1 MAKHPNTDLPPNVAA
16 HVRRQ
21 LIGRDWESLLSDL
34 RGLCADCPADRDP
47 DICINCPLEGIAV
60 DAATLT
66 LKARLEK
73 MKKSQNHKKAVRD
86 EIGTINGTLTT
97 DGGEE
102 S

>member
-1 MAKHPNTDLPPNVAA
+1 MGRRPSSDLPPNVAA

-73 MKKSQNHKKAVRD
+73 LKKSQTSKKVARE
-86 EIGTINGTLTT
+86 EIGTINGTIR
-97 DGGEE
+97 E
-102 S
+102 SENNI